1 MNTIFGYMMN
11 YLSQVIFLLLMSV
24 AVFLFVRRGIQ
35 IKKNILL
42 GNDRVNR
49 GNSKQRLKNMFQVA
63 FGQRKM
69 FVRPVP
75 AFLHLLVYVGFLVV
89 NIELLEIIIDG
100 VFGTHRA
107 FHYVLGSFYPIL
119 INLFEFF
126 AVLVIISC
134 VAFLI
139 RRNIGRI
146 KRFHKPE
153 MKNWPTWDANLI
165 LIFEVVL
172 MLFLL
177 NMNATDSII
186 QHEMGGEQSFI
197 FSDFFV
203 QFYKKADIDSIIIA
217 ERFYWWAH
225 ICGIFFFAN
234 YVLLS
239 KHLHIFLAFPA
250 TYFASL
256 DPKGKLPN
264 MDAVTTEVKII
275 LGMAQPDPNASAEVA
290 RFGVKDVEDLSWK
303 HILNAYS
310 CTECGRC
317 TSNCPANITGKEL
330 SPRKIMMDVRDR
342 AEDLGAYKK
351 INGVDSHDGLSL
363 VDLFIKE
370 EEINACTTCNAC
382 VDACP
387 INLNPMEIIMD
398 IRRYKAMEE
407 SKGPAEWMSVYQ
419 NLETNFSP
427 WKMPV
432 QDRFKWADE

>member
-1 MNTIFGYMMN
+1 MSGIISQIIFAA
-11 YLSQVIFLLLMSV
+11 LLIT
-24 AVFLFVRRGIQ
+24 AVFLFVRRVKQ
-35 IKKNILL
+35 IRKNILL
-42 GNDRVNR
+42 GKDDVDGSN
-49 GNSKQRLKNMFQVA
+49 KPQRMQNVIKIA
-63 FGQRKM
+63 FGQKKM
-69 FVRPVP
+69 FTRLMP
-75 AFLHLLVYVGFLVV
+75 AILHLMVYVGFLVV

-100 VFGTHRA
+100 LFGTHRA
-107 FHYVLGSFYPIL
+107 MSYIMPSGLYKFL
-119 INLFEFF
+119 INMFEFF

-139 RRNIGRI
+139 RRNIMKI
-146 KRFHKPE
+146 ARFHKPE
-153 MKNWPTWDANLI
+153 MKKWPTLDANLI
-165 LIFEVVL
+165 LIFEIVL
-172 MLFLL
+172 MFFLL

-186 QHEMGGEQSFI
+186 QHENGNIQGFL

-203 QFYKKADIDSIIIA
+203 RFYKGASLESIMMA
-217 ERFYWWAH
+217 ERVFWWAH

-256 DPKGKLPN
+256 NAKGKLPN
-264 MDAVTTEVKII
+264 MEAVTTEVKIM
-275 LGMAQPDPNASAEVA
+275 LGMEQPDPNASAEIA
-290 RFGVKDVEDLSWK
+290 RFGAKDVEDLSWK

-317 TSNCPANITGKEL
+317 TSNCPANITGKKL

-342 AEDLGAYKK
+342 AEELGQFKAK
-351 INGVDSHDGLSL
+351 NGADQHDGLSL
-363 VDLFIKE
+363 ADGYITE
-370 EEINACTTCNAC
+370 EELFACTTCNAC
-382 VDACP
+382 VESCP

-407 SKGPAEWMSVYQ
+407 SKGPADWMSVYQ
-419 NLETNFSP
+419 NMETNFSP

-432 QDRFKWADE
+432 QDRFKWASENE